1 MKQGSDNMVVAIC
14 DDDLR
19 ELSILRTYLEEY
31 RTPLGEHLILDSFQ
45 NGVGLIQALKSKQY
59 DLLIIDILMPVM
71 TGMEAA
77 QEIRI
82 NNDYTPIIFL
92 TSSPEFAVESYR
104 VRAYDYLLKPIDRKL
119 LFSALDHISTEQT
132 FQNDSLAIKT
142 PKTMMIIP
150 FSQIEVVEINNKTL
164 QFHLSNGSIKS
175 VNGKLSDYE
184 DFLLQRKEF
193 IKVHRSYIVNMNL
206 MQSFSNQSFLSLSG
220 LSIPISRNV
229 LRDVKETYVSFL
241 RDVVH

>member
-1 MKQGSDNMVVAIC
+1 MVVAIC

-104 VRAYDYLLKPIDRKL
+104 VRAYDYLV
-119 LFSALDHISTEQT
+119 SAD
-132 FQNDSLAIKT
+132 
-142 PKTMMIIP
+142 
-150 FSQIEVVEINNKTL
+150 
-164 QFHLSNGSIKS
+164 
-175 VNGKLSDYE
+175 
-184 DFLLQRKEF
+184 
-193 IKVHRSYIVNMNL
+193 
-206 MQSFSNQSFLSLSG
+206 
-220 LSIPISRNV
+220 
-229 LRDVKETYVSFL
+229 
-241 RDVVH
+241 

>member
-1 MKQGSDNMVVAIC
+1 
-14 DDDLR
+14 
-19 ELSILRTYLEEY
+19 
-31 RTPLGEHLILDSFQ
+31 
-45 NGVGLIQALKSKQY
+45 
-59 DLLIIDILMPVM
+59 
-71 TGMEAA
+71 
-77 QEIRI
+77 
-82 NNDYTPIIFL
+82 
-92 TSSPEFAVESYR
+92 
-104 VRAYDYLLKPIDRKL
+104 
-119 LFSALDHISTEQT
+119 
-132 FQNDSLAIKT
+132 
-142 PKTMMIIP
+142 MMIIP